1 MEKENQSQETEV
13 KQPKLKRRFT
23 KEYKLKI
30 LQEYD
35 STIRGGEKGAI
46 LRREGLYSSMLT
58 GWRRRLL
65 SLNGDAVQRHAL
77 EVENS
82 RLKKELDLAKMVIDV
97 QKKILDISALS
108 TDMK

>member
-1 MEKENQSQETEV
+1 MEIENQTQETEV
-13 KQPKLKRRFT
+13 KQPKPRRRLT
-23 KEYKLKI
+23 KEYKLRI

-35 STIRGGEKGAI
+35 SAIRSGEKGEI

-58 GWRRRLL
+58 AWRRRLL
-65 SLNGDAVQRHAL
+65 SLNGDSVQRHAL

-82 RLKKELDLAKMVIDV
+82 RLKKELDLAKKVIDV